1 MSSDPSESPEP
12 FDRIHALY
20 EKARSLPPE
29 ERRDFLREE
38 CDDPA
43 VRDEVQSLLA
53 AREEAD
59 SFLSTLSDK
68 VLDPLKEEAS
78 AEEAIRSQE
87 LLDRDIDPYRLV
99 EEIGVGG
106 MSVVYRAERTD
117 EFEQTVAVKLLQ
129 RRFGSDDA
137 EQRFR
142 AERQVL
148 ASLDHPNIA
157 GLIGGG
163 VTENG
168 RPYLVMEY
176 VDGVPITTYAETHN
190 LGLEGR
196 LDLFEQVLD
205 AVRAA
210 HRQLIVHRDL
220 KPSNV
225 LVAETERGPQVK
237 LLDFGIAKL
246 LDEALP
252 VTRPQ
257 TRTGQHLMT
266 PEYATPEQVAGKEIT
281 TETDVYQLGVLAY
294 ELLSGERPLELD
306 GQSFSDIER
315 AVQETDPEAPSK
327 QVPEQHPE
335 RWGQDLDT
343 VVLKALRKEPKRRYR
358 SVEALA
364 ADLKR
369 YRSGKPIE
377 ARPATLG
384 YRARKFV
391 SRNRTA
397 VGAGLV
403 IGLLVVAYAITVT
416 VQANRLEAQ
425 RDRARTQ
432 AAKAEQ
438 VSDFLVNLISTT
450 DPYKTGGDGGKDL
463 TMSTV
468 LERGANR
475 VGQLD
480 DQPAVQS
487 ELRNLIGRIYD
498 KLGAFENAE
507 PMLKAALVQRQR
519 LHEGPDST
527 IATSLYNLGL
537 HYQLTGNYTQAD
549 SLLREALAMRRDVY
563 GPDHPKVATILGRL
577 GSLTWYNL
585 GNYAA
590 ADSFLHEALRIR
602 QAAHDSAHVGW
613 ASDLNNL
620 ANLHHRQGEYEEAA
634 SYYREAIEMYRR
646 LEGRHPSLATIMS
659 NFAALLRDRGRYAE
673 ADTMQSRALAI
684 HRRQAGEES
693 IDVAL
698 RMASL
703 GRIRMMRGQLREAD
717 SLLVG
722 GIQQLRDF
730 HDAPHPYLA
739 RTEYHIGRLRLRQD
753 RLGAAR
759 ERFRTAREQISQSL
773 PPGHP
778 VRANPLLGLGRLH
791 MQQGR
796 PGSAEPLFRKALSL
810 REKAFSEDNWM
821 VAVAEMRLGR
831 SLLRLGERSDAK
843 PLLVS
848 AHQTLRRTR
857 PQGGPYRERARRTLH
872 RFRERED
879 AAA

>member
-1 MSSDPSESPEP
+1 MSSDRPEPSEP
-12 FDRIHALY
+12 FERVHALY
-20 EKARSLPPE
+20 ERACALPPE
-29 ERRDFLREE
+29 ERPDFLQEE

-43 VRDEVQSLLA
+43 IREEVRSLLA
-53 AREEAD
+53 AREEAE
-59 SFLSTLSDK
+59 SFLSTLSEK
-68 VLDPLKEEAS
+68 VLDPLKAEADPD
-78 AEEAIRSQE
+78 EAIQSQE
-87 LLDRDIDPYRLV
+87 LIDRDIGSYRLV

-106 MSVVYRAERTD
+106 MSVVYRADRT
-117 EFEQTVAVKLLQ
+117 EGFEQTVAVKLLQ
-129 RRFGSDDA
+129 RQFESEDA
-137 EQRFR
+137 ERRFR
-142 AERQVL
+142 TERQVL

-157 GLIGGG
+157 SLVGGG
-163 VTENG
+163 VTEGG

-176 VDGVPITTYAETHN
+176 VDGVPITTYADTHG
-190 LGLEGR
+190 LGIQER
-196 LDLFEQVLD
+196 LDLLQQVFD
-205 AVRAA
+205 AVQAA

-225 LVAETERGPQVK
+225 LVTETESGPQVK

-252 VTRPQ
+252 VTRPE

-266 PEYATPEQVAGKEIT
+266 PEYATPEQVTGREIT

-306 GQSFSDIER
+306 GQSLSEIER
-315 AVQETDPEAPSK
+315 AVQEDDPDAPSRRATGNI
-327 QVPEQHPE
+327 PEE
-335 RWGQDLDT
+335 WGQDLDT
-343 VVLKALRKEPKRRYR
+343 IVLKALRKEPQRRYR

-364 ADLKR
+364 VDIAR

-377 ARPATLG
+377 ARPATLQ
-384 YRARKFV
+384 YRARKFI

-397 VGAGLV
+397 VGAGLA
-403 IGLLVVAYAITVT
+403 IGLLIVAYAVTVT

-425 RDRARTQ
+425 RDQARTQ

-450 DPYKTGGDGGKDL
+450 DPYKTGGEGGKDL

-480 DQPAVQS
+480 DQPAVQA

-507 PMLKAALVQRQR
+507 PMLKAALDQRRR

-527 IATSLYNLGL
+527 IATTLYNLGL
-537 HYQLTGNYTQAD
+537 HYQLTGDYKRAD
-549 SLLREALAMRRDVY
+549 SLLRDALAMRRDVF
-563 GPDHPKVATILGRL
+563 GSDHPKVATILGRL
-577 GSLTWYNL
+577 GSISWYNL
-585 GNYAA
+585 GNYAV
-590 ADSFLHEALRIR
+590 ADSLLHEALRIQR
-602 QAAHDSAHVGW
+602 TAYDSAHVGW
-613 ASDLNNL
+613 ASSLNNL
-620 ANLHHRQGEYEEAA
+620 ANLHHRQGEYTEAA
-634 SYYREAIEMYRR
+634 SYYRKAIEMYRR
-646 LEGRHPSLATIMS
+646 LEGKHPSLATIMS

-673 ADTMQSRALAI
+673 ADTIQRRALAI

-693 IDVAL
+693 VDVAL

-703 GRIRMMRGQLREAD
+703 GRIRMMRGRLVEAD

-722 GIQQLRDF
+722 GMQQLQAF
-730 HDAPHPYLA
+730 YEAPHPYLA
-739 RTEYHIGRLRLRQD
+739 RTQYHIGRLRLRQD
-753 RLGAAR
+753 QLGAAR
-759 ERFRTAREQISQSL
+759 RRFRTARKQINQSL

-796 PGSAEPLFRKALSL
+796 PGAAEPLFREALSL
-810 REKAFSEDNWM
+810 RQKAFSEDNWM
-821 VAVAEMRLGR
+821 IAVAEMRLGR
-831 SLLRLGERSDAK
+831 SLMRLGEHSEAR
-843 PLLVS
+843 PLLAS
-848 AHQTLRRTR
+848 AHETLREKR
-857 PQGGPYRERARRTLH
+857 PEDGPYREMARRSVDTGG
-872 RFRERED
+872 ESN
-879 AAA
+879 